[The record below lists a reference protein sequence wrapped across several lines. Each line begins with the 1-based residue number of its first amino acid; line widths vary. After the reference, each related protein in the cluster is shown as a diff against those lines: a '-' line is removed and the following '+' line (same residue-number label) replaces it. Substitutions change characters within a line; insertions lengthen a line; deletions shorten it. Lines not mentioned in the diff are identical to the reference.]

1 MRRATIVIAC
11 LALSLITGCSKEH
24 AVEEYVNVEMDAS
37 GFHPDTVW
45 AKKGKAITITFKRT
59 EDVPCGN
66 GVLIAAESLRKDLP
80 LDTPVRISLLPGR
93 KGKLHFACPQNAFG
107 GDIVVQ

>member
-1 MRRATIVIAC
+1 MRRTLIAIPC
-11 LALSLITGCSKEH
+11 LALLLTTGCNKEH
-24 AVEEYVNVEMDAS
+24 SVEEYVTVKMDAS

-45 AKKGKAITITFKRT
+45 AKKGKTITLTFKRT
-59 EDVPCGN
+59 EEVPCGN
-66 GVLIAAESLRKDLP
+66 GVIIAAEDLRRDLP
-80 LDTPVRISLLPGR
+80 LDTPVPISLLPGR

>member
-1 MRRATIVIAC
+1 MRRALMIIAC
-11 LALSLITGCSKEH
+11 LALPLIPGCSKEH
-24 AVEEYVNVEMDAS
+24 AVDDQVTVEMDAS

-45 AKKGKAITITFKRT
+45 AKKGRTITINFKRT
-59 EDVPCGN
+59 EEVPCGN
-66 GVLIAAESLRKDLP
+66 GVLIAAENLRRDLP
-80 LDTPVRISLLPGR
+80 LDQTVPVSLLPGR